1 VPDIVYFK
9 GEDFD
14 EAEGDEVGSLA
25 VVDEATGS
33 VRRDHGWQAR
43 TYAKKLGADLGLR
56 VELDGMSDE
65 ELEAF
70 KQAQG
75 YS

>member
-1 VPDIVYFK
+1 MPDIVYFK

-14 EAEGDEVGSLA
+14 EDEGDEVGSVA
-25 VVDEATGS
+25 VVDEDTGS
-33 VRRDHGWQAR
+33 VRRDHGWQSR

-56 VELDGMSDE
+56 VELDGMSDGE
-65 ELEAF
+65 IEAF